1 MLQLA
6 SNKKSNLVPSP
17 KVCIMKKLL
26 LLSFIAVQMAAFAQQ
41 PPFELSNKKETTTYT
56 EAIRFYEGL
65 AKTFPQQAKLFTYGS
80 TDFGKPLHLLVLS
93 KKGVFDPQTLR
104 KNNKRI
110 FLINNGIHPGEPE
123 GIDASMML
131 ARDLLKGNKLP
142 EDVVICIIPVY
153 NIDGSHNRSGTSR
166 ANQNGPVAYG
176 FRGNGKNYDLNRDFI
191 KTDSKNSQAFQQ
203 IFNTW
208 QPEIFVDTH
217 TSNGA
222 DYQYTM
228 TLIPTQKDKLNPIL
242 SAYLTKTMVPDL
254 YSQMKG
260 KGYELIPYV
269 NSINET
275 PDAGITGYIE
285 SPRYS
290 TGYAALHNAIGFMPE
305 THMLKS
311 FDKRV
316 ESTYK
321 LLQTYIDIIVRDAK
335 VIGENKRKADAFTVA
350 QKEFPLDWKLNR
362 SVYDSIDFKGYVG
375 KKKPSEVSGVD
386 RLYYDRNDPYTKKI
400 KYWDQFEPSLTVSKP
415 IAYVIPKAWDRVIA
429 LLKLNNVKMQQLTAD
444 TKLNLEMYYI
454 GDMKTGTR
462 PYEGHYQHSAVVLNP
477 TQQDVQFYAGDYVVY
492 VNQPTN
498 RYIVETLEPQAIDS
512 FFNWNFFDSVLGQK
526 EGYSSYVFEDTAAE
540 LLKKDPALKQKLE
553 AEKAKNPELAK
564 SGRMQLDFVYKNSDY
579 YEKTYMRYPIG
590 RLKQDLKLNLK

>member
-1 MLQLA
+1 
-6 SNKKSNLVPSP
+6 
-17 KVCIMKKLL
+17 MKRLFLFLL
-26 LLSFIAVQMAAFAQQ
+26 LFISISTFAQQ
-41 PPFELSNKKETTTYT
+41 TPYELSNKLATTTYE
-56 EAIRFYEGL
+56 EAIKFYEGL
-65 AKTFPQQAKLFTYGS
+65 AKKYPQQAKLLTYGL

-93 KKGVFDPQTLR
+93 KNKIFDPVALR
-104 KNNKRI
+104 KSDKRI

-123 GIDASMML
+123 GIDASMMF
-131 ARDLLKGNKLP
+131 ARDLLKNNKLSD
-142 EDVVICIIPVY
+142 DVIICIIPIY

-176 FRGNGKNYDLNRDFI
+176 FRGNSKNYDLNRDFI

-242 SAYLTKTMVPDL
+242 SRYLTNTLVPDL
-254 YSQMKG
+254 YSKMKT
-260 KGYELIPYV
+260 KGFELIPYV

-290 TGYAALHNAIGFMPE
+290 TGYAALHNSIGFMPE

-321 LLQTYIDIIVRDAK
+321 LLNTYTEVIVRDAK
-335 VIGENKRKADAFTVA
+335 LIGQNKRKADEYTASQKDFT
-350 QKEFPLDWKLNR
+350 LDWKLNR
-362 SVYDSIDFKGYVG
+362 TVYDSIEFKGYAAKYKSSG
-375 KKKPSEVSGVD
+375 VSGTD
-386 RLYYDRNDPYTKKI
+386 RLYYDRNEPYTKKI
-400 KYWDQFEPSLTVSKP
+400 KYWDKFEPSLIVTKP
-415 IAYVIPKAWDRVIA
+415 IAYIIPKAWDKVIA
-429 LLKLNNVKMQQLTAD
+429 LLKLNNVKMQQLAND
-444 TKLNLEMYYI
+444 AKLDLDMYYI
-454 GDMKTGTR
+454 GEMKTGTR
-462 PYEGHYQHSAVVLNP
+462 PYEGHYLHSGVNLN
-477 TQQDVQFYAGDYVVY
+477 TVKQKVQYYAGDYVVY
-492 VNQPTN
+492 VNQSNN

-512 FFNWNFFDSVLGQK
+512 FFNWNFFDSILGQK
-526 EGYSSYVFEDTAAE
+526 EGYSSYVFEDTATE
-540 LLKKDPALKQKLE
+540 LLKKNPELKQKLE
-553 AEKAKNPELAK
+553 EEKQKNPDLAK
-564 SGRMQLDFVYKNSDY
+564 SGRTQLDFVYKNSDY

-590 RLKQDLKLNLK
+590 RLQQDTKLNLK